1 MTGMLPVFFLVCGLN
16 LKCIGDIWLEIPNGE
31 VSEEEDFI
39 VAKIVNYKLG
49 TVTK

>member
-1 MTGMLPVFFLVCGLN
+1 MTGMLPVFFLVCG